1 MANAFLMQDIML
13 MPTNMA
19 SAHGQCI
26 FDAKIQDMPSNM
38 GGLMARAFVMQK
50 LQLVPSLILCMVP
63 PPS

>member
-26 FDAKIQDMPSNM
+26 FDARHYAYANKHGFGSWPMH
-38 GGLMARAFVMQK
+38 F
-50 LQLVPSLILCMVP
+50 
-63 PPS
+63 